1 MAGTWEA
8 VRAAALVAAGRRR
21 EGALIGTPWLLLR
34 RGMIGETPS
43 CAAFAAFG
51 EKKPEL
57 LQARVESTMEAVEE
71 TIGAKTFSLGVQFNA
86 ELCCAAIF
94 FVNELEL
101 CL

>member
-1 MAGTWEA
+1 
-8 VRAAALVAAGRRR
+8 
-21 EGALIGTPWLLLR
+21 
-34 RGMIGETPS
+34 MIGEALS
-43 CAAFAAFG
+43 CAPFAAFG

-71 TIGAKTFSLGVQFNA
+71 TIGAKTFSLGMQFNA
-86 ELCCAAIF
+86 ELCCAAIN

>member
-1 MAGTWEA
+1 
-8 VRAAALVAAGRRR
+8 
-21 EGALIGTPWLLLR
+21 
-34 RGMIGETPS
+34 MIGETLMGRRLP
-43 CAAFAAFG
+43 AFG

-71 TIGAKTFSLGVQFNA
+71 TIGAKTFSLEWQFSA

-101 CL
+101 

>member
-1 MAGTWEA
+1 
-8 VRAAALVAAGRRR
+8 
-21 EGALIGTPWLLLR
+21 
-34 RGMIGETPS
+34 MIGETPD
-43 CAAFAAFG
+43 AAPLSAFG

-71 TIGAKTFSLGVQFNA
+71 TIGAKTFSLGWQFSA